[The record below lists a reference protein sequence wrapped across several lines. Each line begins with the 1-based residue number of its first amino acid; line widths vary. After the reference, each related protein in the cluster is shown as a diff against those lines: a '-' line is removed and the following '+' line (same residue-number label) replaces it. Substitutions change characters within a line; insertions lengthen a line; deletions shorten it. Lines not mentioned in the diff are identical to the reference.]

1 MDFLDTPQC
10 KSGYA
15 LNMCFT
21 SLQKAPN
28 LKFPILKQISFLWKE
43 EVIHGKTCFI
53 YGWPCGVSIHTFLS
67 SLLYVFRAKL
77 KEVFFYL
84 WSFFNKLLI
93 ASSIQIKDNKIKGWD
108 WYFRGNYISLWNN
121 IVSLNS
127 IVLKFYTYVG
137 INYLNLLILTW
148 I

>member
-1 MDFLDTPQC
+1 
-10 KSGYA
+10 
-15 LNMCFT
+15 MCFT

-67 SLLYVFRAKL
+67 SLLYVFRAKV
-77 KEVFFYL
+77 KEVFIYL
-84 WSFFNKLLI
+84 WNFFNKLLI

-121 IVSLNS
+121 IWSFNG
-127 IVLKFYTYVG
+127 IVLKFFRSKWSKLVNLN
-137 INYLNLLILTW
+137 INRILQTN
-148 I
+148 ITL